1 MGLSR
6 REVLTWSAVGTGAV
20 AFGNMGSLLAASPAV
35 AAAPSIGEPVLD
47 PAGILDLP
55 AGFSYQVVSRAGDP
69 LPEGGITPGRH
80 DGTAAFDGPHGGV
93 RLVQNHEIGNS
104 DPNPTLA
111 PAELTYD
118 PKAKGGTTTLT
129 LDNHLN
135 RIDEYV
141 SLAGTWSNCAGG
153 LTPWGTWLTCEE
165 TETKAGQSGAD
176 RDPRLRLRGGS
187 EQSDEQRHARHR

>member
-80 DGTAAFDGPHGGV
+80 DGTAVIRRPPWW
-93 RLVQNHEIGNS
+93 R
-104 DPNPTLA
+104 
-111 PAELTYD
+111 PARPEPRD
-118 PKAKGGTTTLT
+118 RHQRSEPDA
-129 LDNHLN
+129 
-135 RIDEYV
+135 
-141 SLAGTWSNCAGG
+141 
-153 LTPWGTWLTCEE
+153 WLRR
-165 TETKAGQSGAD
+165 S
-176 RDPRLRLRGGS
+176 
-187 EQSDEQRHARHR
+187 